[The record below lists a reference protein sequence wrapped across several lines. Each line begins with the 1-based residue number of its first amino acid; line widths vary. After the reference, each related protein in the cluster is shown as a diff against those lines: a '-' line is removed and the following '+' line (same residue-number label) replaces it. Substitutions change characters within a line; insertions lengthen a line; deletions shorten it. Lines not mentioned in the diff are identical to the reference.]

1 MFILVVGPTAFL
13 LKTSLN
19 SLGVMA
25 DNFVRMSFWTD
36 PFTESGFVESW
47 TIFYWAWWIAFAP
60 YIGLFVTRISR
71 GRTIRQVIFG
81 MLIWGSLV
89 LASWLLF
96 KVCENILT
104 ARYLAWARRG
114 AQLPTT
120 ESATQSEVQSSPET
134 SQPK

>member
-1 MFILVVGPTAFL
+1 MNMINLERWPSAGLFFLAGGAGATLAFL
-13 LKTSLN
+13 TINLLSRATASLAF
-19 SLGVMA
+19 L
-25 DNFVRMSFWTD
+25 
-36 PFTESGFVESW
+36 TEYGW
-47 TIFYWAWWIAFAP
+47 LAIQHGALW
-60 YIGLFVTRISR
+60 
-71 GRTIRQVIFG
+71 QVG
-81 MLIWGSLV
+81 ELLIWGSLV